1 MKSGSV
7 KPVTGAELLAAAK
20 RVKPSTLE
28 WFATARNF
36 ATYANE
42 SGQYNDVLDYI
53 KRHRLG

>member
-1 MKSGSV
+1 MQSGSV
-7 KPVTGAELLAAAK
+7 RPLQMADLLAASK
-20 RVKPSTLE
+20 RVRPSTLE

>member
-1 MKSGSV
+1 MKLRILMAAV
-7 KPVTGAELLAAAK
+7 LAAAK